1 MFCFYRKVLTTE
13 SQNMNKQIS
22 LKFCRKS
29 KCIHE
34 YMRAI
39 KLKYLFMLLKI
50 DFNSSR
56 QPITAKFA
64 EFREI
69 ATAFIHVQNFNNP
82 DLFS

>member
-1 MFCFYRKVLTTE
+1 
-13 SQNMNKQIS
+13 
-22 LKFCRKS
+22 
-29 KCIHE
+29 
-34 YMRAI
+34 
-39 KLKYLFMLLKI
+39 MLLKI

-64 EFREI
+64 ELREI

>member
-1 MFCFYRKVLTTE
+1 
-13 SQNMNKQIS
+13 MNKQMS

-39 KLKYLFMLLKI
+39 KLKYFFMLLKI

-64 EFREI
+64 ELREI